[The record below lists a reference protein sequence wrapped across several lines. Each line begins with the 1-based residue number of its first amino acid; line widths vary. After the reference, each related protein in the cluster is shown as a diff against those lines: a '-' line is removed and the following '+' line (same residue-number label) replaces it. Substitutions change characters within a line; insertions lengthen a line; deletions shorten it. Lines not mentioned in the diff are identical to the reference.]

1 LLLGFHLDGH
11 PHLFFELF
19 AEFLERLEAPV
30 IADPDEEFAIRPG
43 TGANNR
49 EEYENDQKEIPAHK
63 MGFCNLRRFAG
74 SEIEESL
81 AIERR

>member
-30 IADPDEEFAIRPG
+30 IANPDEEFSIRPG
-43 TGANNR
+43 GGANNR
-49 EEYENDQKEIPAHK
+49 KEYENDEKEISAHR
-63 MGFCNLRRFAG
+63 MGFGNLKRFA
-74 SEIEESL
+74 
-81 AIERR
+81 